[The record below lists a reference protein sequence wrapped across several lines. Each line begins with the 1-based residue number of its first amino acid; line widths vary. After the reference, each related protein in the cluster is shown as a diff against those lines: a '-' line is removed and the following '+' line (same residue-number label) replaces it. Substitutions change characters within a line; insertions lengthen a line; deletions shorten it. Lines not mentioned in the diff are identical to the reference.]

1 MLRSEATQWRECRTE
16 CLKSQIP
23 ALVWFSVTNL
33 TLDQSV
39 CFPFP
44 FNDSSRPCFLVCH
57 VAIALLSLPFLL
69 VSWKDHNESV
79 VLSSTF
85 V

>member
-1 MLRSEATQWRECRTE
+1 MSEKPDSGSG
-16 CLKSQIP
+16 LVLGYKFDLGP
-23 ALVWFSVTNL
+23 ACVLPF
-33 TLDQSV
+33 
-39 CFPFP
+39 FFP
-44 FNDSSRPCFLVCH
+44 FNYSSHPCFLVCH
-57 VAIALLSLPFLL
+57 VDIVLLSLPFLL